1 MPLQQMF
8 AANAS
13 PSMTAESHDAGPG
26 SVEVQR
32 QAESLPTVSREAADA
47 AEQPVATPAD
57 PSVVQRATAPGPAP
71 AAAGAGPTDVEEL
84 ARRLFDPLAAR
95 LKAELWL
102 DRERAGL
109 VTDLRR

>member
-1 MPLQQMF
+1 
-8 AANAS
+8 
-13 PSMTAESHDAGPG
+13 MTAESHDVGPG
-26 SVEVQR
+26 FVEVQR
-32 QAESLPTVSREAADA
+32 QAEPVTTVSREAADA
-47 AEQPVATPAD
+47 AEPPVATPAD
-57 PSVVQRATAPGPAP
+57 TSVVQRATAPAPAP